1 MARRLHGWHG
11 RAEGH
16 PLLLV
21 GLEAHELPL
30 PGGMLPLGRCCGRRA
45 AAGGCSV
52 GGRRAA
58 ARHGAGLR
66 RAGRR
71 GRRGERLRLCASAL
85 AAGASGDPF
94 EAAKTARARARAR
107 EPEVEAERVG
117 FFHGDEAARAA
128 LPPLPDAAAL
138 LTRFDAEQMASTR
151 ERRPLRQ
158 LEGCDSTGL
167 RVACRTGASGR
178 AARARSREGGHP
190 PWERRSVAAAERGD
204 TRVDAH
210 VRSVSPAALLTAAC
224 TARAAPAVAASS
236 HTVMLG
242 ICAPGQ
248 DSALA
253 ALRLWTTKLGLPRGT
268 LTGCD
273 VDGVPVSLPPEQ
285 GVFVKYHSM
294 SGNASL
300 SAYNGDARGVL
311 LNASTEES
319 WLQCGYL
326 PLSLLRDEPEGGAG
340 VGA

>member
-1 MARRLHGWHG
+1 
-11 RAEGH
+11 
-16 PLLLV
+16 
-21 GLEAHELPL
+21 
-30 PGGMLPLGRCCGRRA
+30 
-45 AAGGCSV
+45 
-52 GGRRAA
+52 
-58 ARHGAGLR
+58 
-66 RAGRR
+66 
-71 GRRGERLRLCASAL
+71 
-85 AAGASGDPF
+85 
-94 EAAKTARARARAR
+94 
-107 EPEVEAERVG
+107 VEAVRVG

-167 RVACRTGASGR
+167 RVACRT
-178 AARARSREGGHP
+178 
-190 PWERRSVAAAERGD
+190 
-204 TRVDAH
+204 
-210 VRSVSPAALLTAAC
+210 
-224 TARAAPAVAASS
+224 VAASS

-285 GVFVKYHSM
+285 GVFVKYHSG